1 MWLSAT
7 DIHEDAGYYVF
18 NFSTT
23 HAVWLLCTLSEKT
36 NRANTWRVISQ
47 DDEVFLI
54 IVKTTR

>member
-23 HAVWLLCTLSEKT
+23 HASGYFVRFQRK
-36 NRANTWRVISQ
+36 Q
-47 DDEVFLI
+47 
-54 IVKTTR
+54 IVQILDV